1 MPSSVGDD
9 VDCDFFLSQNTVAH
23 ILGLDAGRGARE
35 GRGRQN
41 HNAISEE
48 TRILRCSLQTTPLP
62 MTLLNYMLNLNDG
75 PLWMKFPEEVDTRIC
90 NFFREINGMFKRKL
104 ATYTHRCSNLHD
116 SSKTI

>member
-41 HNAISEE
+41 HNANFRRDTHFKVFFADNPIANDPSE
-48 TRILRCSLQTTPLP
+48 
-62 MTLLNYMLNLNDG
+62 
-75 PLWMKFPEEVDTRIC
+75 
-90 NFFREINGMFKRKL
+90 
-104 ATYTHRCSNLHD
+104 LHVK
-116 SSKTI
+116 SK